1 MAVLGKDERTRSIP
15 SLRYSSRS
23 VWRYQSCFLK
33 YRRTRYLPAFIAT
46 ELPLSFFLFNEK
58 IQIKHQ
64 GPFGFLLCS
73 QISWDWR
80 ICSRSASLV
89 FSVISRLVLRCSSYL
104 FAFRHSASKSENQGA
119 SFGEDTGINQQ
130 NHIYTRGVRLPGVV
144 LAVIRAL

>member
-33 YRRTRYLPAFIAT
+33 YRRTISPVIYRNGIA
-46 ELPLSFFLFNEK
+46 PFFLFNEK

-64 GPFGFLLCS
+64 GPFGFLLRS

-89 FSVISRLVLRCSSYL
+89 FSVISRLVLRCSSCL

-130 NHIYTRGVRLPGVV
+130 NHIYIRGVRLPGVV